1 MEIGEVMFRL
11 LEDPIGTGAPHG
23 NAPSGLAPRL
33 RQRLSVGLF
42 ILAAPFSPLAQQL
55 PPQVQPRPIVPP
67 TPTVPVKPAPD
78 LTVAPLAGGAPPG
91 ADQLMVTLWGI
102 EIVGN
107 TVYSFQQ
114 LEGFYAGLLVTEM
127 PLSRVFQIAEEIQK
141 KYHDDG
147 YLLTRVIIPA
157 QNVSRGFYRVQ
168 IIEGFISDVK
178 LEGDIGPVAKRIE
191 RQLRELVGYRPIN
204 SERIER
210 YLLLANDTP
219 GITVRGVLRPGVG
232 EVGASELL
240 VKVERK
246 QFEGYIVADNRGS
259 EFTGPWRGALALREN
274 SSTSLGESIQV
285 TIGSTLVSEEQRF
298 AQLIY
303 EQNIGIEG
311 LKFQGVTS
319 YGPSEPGF
327 TLKPLGVETRVAFAR
342 GSFTYPLIRSRKQN
356 LFVNSGFDAIQST
369 VDVLGTQ
376 VSKDDLRVLHATA
389 TYDFVDQYGGR
400 SSISGGLRQG
410 LPVLGASE
418 NGAANLSR
426 SEGKVDFTSLNAD
439 LWRQQRLAGN
449 LGVLF
454 ASVGQYSFDTLL
466 SDEECRLGGER
477 FGRGYDPSEIAGEHC
492 FAFTTELQYSGGPRG
507 EILTE
512 YQAYAYYDFGVVWNM
527 DTFANPRESLAST
540 GIGIRTSV
548 FKYLSLDFEIAKPLT
563 RDVAT
568 QGNKDVRYFVRALAR
583 F

>member
-1 MEIGEVMFRL
+1 MFRL
-11 LEDPIGTGAPHG
+11 LKDLIGAGAPPG
-23 NAPSGLAPRL
+23 NALSGPVPGLRRCLA
-33 RQRLSVGLF
+33 VGL
-42 ILAAPFSPLAQQL
+42 LVLSAPPTLLAQQL

-67 TPTVPVKPAPD
+67 IPTVPVKPAPD

-102 EIVGN
+102 EIAGN
-107 TVYSFQQ
+107 TVYSFQE
-114 LEGFYAGLLVTEM
+114 LEEFYKDLLVTEI

-157 QNVSRGFYRVQ
+157 QNVSNGLYRIQV
-168 IIEGFISDVK
+168 IEGFISDVK
-178 LEGDIGPVAKRIE
+178 LEGDIGPVARRIE
-191 RQLRELVGYRPIN
+191 RQLRELVGHRPIN

-246 QFEGYIVADNRGS
+246 RFEGYVVADNRGS
-259 EFTGPWRGALALREN
+259 EFTGPWRGAVALREN
-274 SSTSLGESIQV
+274 SSTSLGESIEV
-285 TIGSTLVSEEQRF
+285 TIGSTLVNDEQRF
-298 AQLIY
+298 AQLVY

-311 LKFQGVTS
+311 LKFQGVAS

-327 TLKPLGVETRVAFAR
+327 TLESLGIETKTAFAR
-342 GSFTYPLIRSRKQN
+342 ASLTYPLIRSRKQN
-356 LFVNSGFDAIQST
+356 LFVNGGFDAIQST
-369 VDVLGTQ
+369 VDVFGTQ
-376 VSKDDLRVLHATA
+376 LTEDNLRVLHATA
-389 TYDFVDQYGGR
+389 TYDFVDRYGGR
-400 SSISGGLRQG
+400 SSLSGGIRRG
-410 LPVLGASE
+410 LDALGASE
-418 NGAANLSR
+418 NGATNLSR
-426 SEGKVDFTSLNAD
+426 SEGQVDFTSLNAD
-439 LWRQQRLAGN
+439 LWRQQHLAGK

-454 ASVGQYSFDTLL
+454 ASIGQYSFDTLL

-477 FGRGYDPSEIAGEHC
+477 FGRGYDPSEIAGEDC
-492 FAFTTELQYSGGPRG
+492 FAFTTELQYSGGPQG
-507 EILTE
+507 DILTG
-512 YQAYAYYDFGVVWNM
+512 YQAYAYYDFGVVWNS
-527 DTFANPRESLAST
+527 DTFANPQDSLAST
-540 GIGIRTSV
+540 GIGIRTSL
-548 FKYLSLDFEIAKPLT
+548 FNHLFLDFEIAKPLT

-568 QGNKDVRYFVRALAR
+568 QGNKDVRFFFRALAR